1 MDALVGGVTV
11 LERAVAYTL
20 GSLALATPGQLAN
33 PTPCSRWTLREL
45 LEHLGDSLA
54 ALEEAATTGRV
65 TLTPATHPFG
75 AIPQVRDQAVRLLGA
90 WTKINGASPV
100 RVDEAPL
107 TAPLVAGAGA
117 IEVTVHGWDVAQACG
132 VSRPIPFSL
141 ADELFD
147 LSVLMV
153 RPWDRPGRFDP
164 PRHPPP
170 SANPSER
177 LLAFL
182 GRVSFT

>member
-11 LERAVAYTL
+11 LERAVAYAL
-20 GSLALATPGQLAN
+20 GSLALATPGQLAK
-33 PTPCSRWTLREL
+33 PTPCSRWTLRDL
-45 LEHLGDSLA
+45 LEHFSDSLA

-65 TLTPATHPFG
+65 TLTCAAHPEG
-75 AIPQVRDQAVRLLGA
+75 VIPQVRDQAVRLLGA
-90 WTKINGASPV
+90 WTKINGVSPV
-100 RVDEAPL
+100 RVEEAPL
-107 TAPLVAGAGA
+107 SAPLVAGAGA

-141 ADELFD
+141 ADELLD

-153 RPWDRPGRFDP
+153 RPWDRPGRFAP
-164 PRHPPP
+164 PLAPAPVASP
-170 SANPSER
+170 SDR

>member
-11 LERAVAYTL
+11 LERAIAYAL
-20 GSLALATPGQLAN
+20 GSLALATPPMLGN
-33 PTPCSRWTLREL
+33 PTPCARWNLREL
-45 LEHLGDSLA
+45 LEHFSDSLG
-54 ALEEAATTGRV
+54 ALHEAADTGRV
-65 TLTPATHPFG
+65 TLTSPAHPEG
-75 AIPQVRDQAVRLLGA
+75 VIPQVRDQAVRLLGA
-90 WTKINGASPV
+90 WAKVNGDFPV

-132 VSRPIPFSL
+132 VSRPIPDEL
-141 ADELFD
+141 ADELLD

-153 RPWDRPGRFDP
+153 RPGDRPGRFAP
-164 PRHPPP
+164 PRRPPP
-170 SANPSER
+170 NACPGDR

-182 GRVSFT
+182 GRS